1 MRLYLMIGIAG
12 AFGAMARFALTS
24 LLMHTLGRGFPFG
37 TLVVNVL
44 GSVLMG
50 FLAIWLSSR
59 WEMPLEYRIAILT
72 GFLGAFT
79 TFSAFSIDALALM
92 ERNQWLLAS
101 LYIGVTVLL
110 CILGA
115 RGGMLLAERLA

>member
-1 MRLYLMIGIAG
+1 MIGIAG
-12 AFGAMARFALTS
+12 AFGAMARFALTNF
-24 LLMHTLGRGFPFG
+24 LMHTLGRGFPFG

-59 WEMPLEYRIAILT
+59 WQMPLEYRIAILT

-79 TFSAFSIDALALM
+79 TFSAFSIDALALI
-92 ERNQWLLAS
+92 ERNQWLLAL
-101 LYIGVTVLL
+101 LYIGATVLL

>member
-1 MRLYLMIGIAG
+1 MIGIAG
-12 AFGAMARFALTS
+12 AFGAMARFALTNF
-24 LLMHTLGRGFPFG
+24 LMHTLGRGFPFG

-59 WEMPLEYRIAILT
+59 WQMPLEYRIAILT

-79 TFSAFSIDALALM
+79 TFSAFSIDALALI
-92 ERNQWLLAS
+92 ERNQWLLAL
-101 LYIGVTVLL
+101 LYIGATVLL
-110 CILGA
+110 HLGCP
-115 RGGMLLAERLA
+115 RRYVVG